1 MQGSA
6 RGRYFDVNLP
16 VHSAE
21 LDAASSQEL
30 TNMLEVV
37 RLGDAKQVHISA
49 IETWG
54 RYTHP
59 LCGVDRVTSPRLIR
73 VSDPPCSKA
82 EPPSATGGM

>member
-6 RGRYFDVNLP
+6 RSRYFNANLP

-49 IETWG
+49 NRNMG
-54 RYTHP
+54 PLHP
-59 LCGVDRVTSPRLIR
+59 SPLR
-73 VSDPPCSKA
+73 
-82 EPPSATGGM
+82 G